1 MNNQKAIKVIGKF
14 MLIGQNKY
22 QIQLQKTQNIEVNVF
37 QIYLNHFCQN

>member
-14 MLIGQNKY
+14 KFTGLNKY
-22 QIQLQKTQNIEVNVF
+22 QIQLQHTQHIEANAF

>member
-14 MLIGQNKY
+14 KLIGQNKY
-22 QIQLQKTQNIEVNVF
+22 QIQLQQTQHIEANVF